1 MAQVTLPQNLV
12 LAFFWNAVKS
22 ELAHPKAVQ
31 TVFVHGEGQREVVES
46 ERKKID
52 SLIISVGMKGL
63 EFNGIIVMEL
73 VIRAQDKN
81 CQGTGDLPRKWQ
93 WWEGE
98 EVSPGM

>member
-1 MAQVTLPQNLV
+1 M
-12 LAFFWNAVKS
+12 
-22 ELAHPKAVQ
+22 
-31 TVFVHGEGQREVVES
+31 ES

-63 EFNGIIVMEL
+63 ELNETIVMEL
-73 VIRAQDKN
+73 VINAQDMS

-98 EVSPGM
+98 

>member
-1 MAQVTLPQNLV
+1 M
-12 LAFFWNAVKS
+12 
-22 ELAHPKAVQ
+22 
-31 TVFVHGEGQREVVES
+31 ES

-63 EFNGIIVMEL
+63 ELNETIVMEL
-73 VIRAQDKN
+73 VINAQDMS